1 MSEQTI
7 TPSLFRSVRFQ
18 RRLSLVIRWIIGL
31 ILIYFSIFP
40 VLWIVSAAL
49 NPSSTLANAKIIP
62 DNAGLDNFKILLE
75 GDPTF
80 GCSSLADKIPVTRTE
95 PSSFASVLRYC
106 TWVKNS
112 LKVATISTLLSLSI
126 TTMAAYA
133 FSRFRFAGRQSMLK
147 AILLI
152 QVFPNLL
159 ALVAIFLI
167 ISQMS
172 DVFGTIDSLPLIG
185 KISGKS
191 LFGLD
196 THAALIFVYTGGA
209 MGINIWLMKGFLD
222 TIPRD
227 IDESAMV
234 DGASQWQI
242 FTKLILPLLRPI
254 LIVIGILSFIGTYG
268 DFVLARVLLK
278 STDQYTLMVG
288 LQIFT
293 SGQFSQKWGPFA
305 AGALI
310 GALPIMIIYLALQ
323 DQIVGGLTQGAVKG

>member
-1 MSEQTI
+1 MSDM
-7 TPSLFRSVRFQ
+7 SLSQRFRSVSFQ
-18 RRLSLVIRWIIGL
+18 RRFSIVIRWIIAL
-31 ILIYFSIFP
+31 ILIFFAIFP
-40 VLWIVSAAL
+40 ILFIVSAAL
-49 NPSSTLANAKIIP
+49 NPSSSLASSRVIP
-62 DNAGLDNFKILLE
+62 ENAGWDNFKILLE
-75 GDPTF
+75 GDEAF
-80 GCSSLADKIPVTRTE
+80 GCAALSERIPRSSTADA
-95 PSSFASVLRYC
+95 SFSSVLKYC
-106 TWVKNS
+106 TWVGNS
-112 LKVATISTLLSLSI
+112 IKIASISTILSLSI
-126 TTMAAYA
+126 TTLAAYA
-133 FSRFRFAGRQSMLK
+133 FSRFRFAGRQTMLK

-167 ISQMS
+167 IAQAG
-172 DVFGTIDSLPLIG
+172 DVFKTLEIPGIFSADPSKPI
-185 KISGKS
+185 
-191 LFGLD
+191 FGLN

-234 DGASQWQI
+234 DGANHWQI
-242 FTKLILPLLRPI
+242 FTTLILPLLRPI
-254 LIVIGILSFIGTYG
+254 LIVVGILSFIGTYG

-293 SGQFSQKWGPFA
+293 AGQFSQKWGPFA

-310 GALPIMIIYLALQ
+310 GAVPIMVIYLLLQ